1 MKWLKKTKLVL
12 ILAQVSL
19 SVYAGNIFN
28 IQPSG
33 RYVGQDGI
41 VSNFKVTV
49 NNAQAYPY
57 AGVKIIENGHAEILK
72 NSDCRQLPNG
82 FCQMPIT
89 PGKSA
94 QISILNTSNKPVKLQ
109 LALNVVGNK
118 PISAY
123 DYTIAATSD
132 NAENSSGRIIGY
144 LYGWETPPS
153 AEAIAQAGYTHI
165 LIAFGLFSTTT
176 PGNINIQAIS
186 GFDLTSYVQS
196 LHQNGLK
203 VLLSIG
209 GASTNIPNT
218 TVNFDDAV
226 HAASTP
232 QVFVNNFIS
241 SMNQLVST
249 YGFDGFDFDIE
260 SGLNA
265 ATSFTNPSQG
275 CSLDTYSSTCDIYY
289 LTSII
294 NGFHS
299 LYPSVYLTLA
309 PQIANIAATGSFSS
323 VWGNYAS
330 LIMQVY
336 ASLEWAAFQ
345 NYNSG
350 CAYGI
355 DLVCYPTTGS
365 LTSTADPAVAFA
377 TDLLANWPATTSSG
391 QVTGFL
397 PYISYLK
404 PSQVVIGYVVTNNNG
419 QTDGDPSVSPYLSVV
434 KNAIQCLRTGQQCD
448 TYTPPTTYPGIGG
461 VFDWTVNYDA
471 TVNYQFAKT
480 LYPCVVGGNC
490 S

>member
-1 MKWLKKTKLVL
+1 MQWLRQAKLVVIL
-12 ILAQVSL
+12 IQISVSA
-19 SVYAGNIFN
+19 YAGDLFSIVPRGHYF
-28 IQPSG
+28 G
-33 RYVGQDGI
+33 REGL
-41 VSNFKVTV
+41 VSNFTVTSNTSQTYPNAGIKII
-49 NNAQAYPY
+49 NNANARLLGSSECTP
-57 AGVKIIENGHAEILK
+57 
-72 NSDCRQLPNG
+72 LPNG
-82 FCQMPIT
+82 FCQMSLAPNK
-89 PGKSA
+89 PKHF
-94 QISILNTSNKPVKLQ
+94 SILNDSGKPFKLQ
-109 LALNVVGNK
+109 VALSVIGK
-118 PISAY
+118 TPISAY
-123 DYTIAATSD
+123 NYSFSAPDTVESA
-132 NAENSSGRIIGY
+132 SGRIIGY
-144 LYGWETPPS
+144 LYGWETPPNAADI
-153 AEAIAQAGYTHI
+153 AEAGYTHI
-165 LIAFGLFSTTT
+165 LIAFGLFSTTS
-176 PGNINIQAIS
+176 PGTINLEAIS
-186 GFDLTSYVQS
+186 GFDLTSYIQS
-196 LHQNGLK
+196 LHQNGIK

-226 HAASTP
+226 HLATTP
-232 QVFVNNFIS
+232 QAFVNTLIG
-241 SMNQLVST
+241 SMGNLVST

-275 CSLDTYSSTCDIYY
+275 CDLNSYNSTCDIYY
-289 LTSII
+289 LSSVI
-294 NGFHS
+294 NGFHTQS
-299 LYPSVYLTLA
+299 PSSYVTLV

-330 LIMQVY
+330 LVMQVY
-336 ASLEWAAFQ
+336 AALEWVSFQ

-391 QVTGFL
+391 QATGFL

-404 PSQVVIGYVVTNNNG
+404 PSQVVIGYVVTNSTG

-434 KNAIQCLRTGQQCD
+434 KNAIQCLRTSQQCD
-448 TYTPPTTYPGIGG
+448 TYTPPATYPDIGG

-471 TVNYQFAKT
+471 TVGYSFAKT